1 MNFRR
6 GRARE
11 EPEINL
17 IPLID
22 ILIVVLIFLFLT
34 TTYSRFAEL
43 QINLPESAAEKS
55 PDRPQVLAVAVDAD
69 QDVVA
74 GRADGEVERVRRT
87 PGRVVDHPQPFVVGS
102 EPGRDLGGAVPA
114 RPHRHDH
121 FQWPRISLGEHPAD
135 GGRQVRLLVAHRH
148 HHADAG
154 PRAPI
159 RRWMLVIG

>member
-43 QINLPESAAEKS
+43 QINLPEAAAERSADKPS
-55 PDRPQVLAVAVDAD
+55 MLSVAVDASGKYAVNGVPTVFGST
-69 QDVVA
+69 QNFANVLREAAKGAKEPVVA
-74 GRADGEVERVRRT
+74 
-87 PGRVVDHPQPFVVGS
+87 
-102 EPGRDLGGAVPA
+102 
-114 RPHRHDH
+114 
-121 FQWPRISLGEHPAD
+121 IS
-135 GGRQVRLLVAHRH
+135 
-148 HHADAG
+148 ADA
-154 PRAPI
+154 RATHQS
-159 RRWMLVIG
+159 VIDVMESARLAGYSHISFTTQRK

>member
-43 QINLPESAAEKS
+43 QINLPEAGATAATDK
-55 PDRPQVLAVAVDAD
+55 PTVLMVAVDAGGKYAVNGVSTVFGNT
-69 QDVVA
+69 QA
-74 GRADGEVERVRRT
+74 FAERLREAAK
-87 PGRVVDHPQPFVVGS
+87 GNK
-102 EPGRDLGGAVPA
+102 EPVIA
-114 RPHRHDH
+114 
-121 FQWPRISLGEHPAD
+121 IS
-135 GGRQVRLLVAHRH
+135 
-148 HHADAG
+148 ADAAATHQSVINVMESARLAG
-154 PRAPI
+154 YNHI
-159 RRWMLVIG
+159 SFTTQTRR

>member
-55 PDRPQVLAVAVDAD
+55 ADRPQVLAVAVDAN
-69 QDVVA
+69 
-74 GRADGEVERVRRT
+74 GRYAIKVQSFLTSHPDNPNGAPHGER
-87 PGRVVDHPQPFVVGS
+87 
-102 EPGRDLGGAVPA
+102 
-114 RPHRHDH
+114 
-121 FQWPRISLGEHPAD
+121 
-135 GGRQVRLLVAHRH
+135 
-148 HHADAG
+148 
-154 PRAPI
+154 
-159 RRWMLVIG
+159 